1 MMGGIRCRPIFR
13 PSAARVLIFAQNQ
26 SGGQLAVR
34 QASSPGGAVD
44 PPQRANGRRGLGTYF
59 AIRVGKHSI
68 RTLWDDRGIMEHLQ
82 DIQLTIPVAHMV
94 LFIALISFS
103 MLFARYKLGLSI
115 TFCFTFYW
123 GFIYNKDVFFTTFE
137 GSSPFLFLY
146 FFSGFLLLLFA
157 LFSFVSED

>member
-1 MMGGIRCRPIFR
+1 
-13 PSAARVLIFAQNQ
+13 
-26 SGGQLAVR
+26 
-34 QASSPGGAVD
+34 
-44 PPQRANGRRGLGTYF
+44 
-59 AIRVGKHSI
+59 
-68 RTLWDDRGIMEHLQ
+68 MENLQ
-82 DIQLTIPVAHMV
+82 DIQLTIPVAHMA

-123 GFIYNKDVFFTTFE
+123 GFIYNKDVFFTSFE
-137 GSSPFLFLY
+137 GSSPFLLLY

>member
-1 MMGGIRCRPIFR
+1 MDRFMME
-13 PSAARVLIFAQNQ
+13 S
-26 SGGQLAVR
+26 
-34 QASSPGGAVD
+34 
-44 PPQRANGRRGLGTYF
+44 
-59 AIRVGKHSI
+59 
-68 RTLWDDRGIMEHLQ
+68 LQ
-82 DIQLTIPVAHMV
+82 EMQLTIPVAQMA

-123 GFIYNKDVFFTTFE
+123 GFIYNKDVFFTSLE
-137 GSSPFLFLY
+137 GSSPYLFLY